1 MTVIT
6 TDVSGFVAKWG
17 APTPGSTMLYVCIQ
31 FYMYVKLY
39 HARLGR
45 DVSDLLTRRDVTGL
59 YSIGYY
65 GLHHTAARLLWS
77 LIR

>member
-1 MTVIT
+1 MTVII

-17 APTPGSTMLYVCIQ
+17 APTPGSTMLYVCTQ

-45 DVSDLLTRRDVTGL
+45 DVSDLQSQAQG
-59 YSIGYY
+59 
-65 GLHHTAARLLWS
+65 HKARLGEWL
-77 LIR
+77 